1 MSQKSITFYF
11 PINLYL
17 PNRSGLFVIATAIFM
32 IIIGYFS
39 FKILIDEIWIIAILS
54 LAMIGYGVYMFIGGV
69 YIYFDK
75 NPRMVIEKQ
84 GVQLYGLHRSQNCYI
99 YFDEIDKIELM
110 TYQGHKQI
118 NENYQLNF
126 HDKNGKIYERP
137 LITLKDAKN
146 DIELNPKEI
155 FYLLEQVHAGAR
167 PVYQYTPKTPM
178 NFDTVKDETSFW
190 FKLTMGAVVF
200 GLLWSWFGL

>member
-75 NPRMVIEKQ
+75 NPRMAIEKQ
-84 GVQLYGLHRSQNCYI
+84 GVQLYGLHHSQNCYI
-99 YFDEIDKIELM
+99 HFDEIDKIELM

-126 HDKNGKIYERP
+126 YDKNGKIYERP
-137 LITLKDAKN
+137 LITLKDVKN

-167 PVYQYTPKTPM
+167 PVYQYIPKTPM